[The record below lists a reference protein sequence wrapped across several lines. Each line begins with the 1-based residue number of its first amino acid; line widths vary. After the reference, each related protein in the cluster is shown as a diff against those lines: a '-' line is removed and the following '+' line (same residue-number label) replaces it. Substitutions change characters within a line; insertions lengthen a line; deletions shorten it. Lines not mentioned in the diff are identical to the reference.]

1 MNYTIEHNGKKI
13 VLPAFTNLPVGVIRK
28 VRKMDTDEQ
37 MWFMLESVLDEKGL
51 ALVDTM
57 SLAEFTEAMNG
68 WTQGAPLGESLQSS
82 KS

>member
-1 MNYTIEHNGKKI
+1 VVE
-13 VLPAFTNLPVGVIRK
+13 A
-28 VRKMDTDEQ
+28 
-37 MWFMLESVLDEKGL
+37 VLDEKAL

-57 SLAEFTEAMNG
+57 SISEFNEAMAG

>member
-1 MNYTIEHNGKKI
+1 MTYKIEHKGKT
-13 VLPAFTNLPVGVIRK
+13 VELPDFKELPVGVIRK
-28 VRKMDTDEQ
+28 ARKESPDEI
-37 MWFMLESVLDEKGL
+37 MWSVVEAVLDEKAL

-57 SLAEFTEAMNG
+57 SISEFNEAMAG